1 MSLKDDQTPLSQ
13 GPTEWSQG
21 RVCCPIFSSRPPLPH
36 WFEKYVS
43 LNLEGLWDTQ
53 SLQPRPWAP
62 LQTERQAHWRANPL
76 YKPYLYIQKGFKW
89 DFQQL
94 RLSWG
99 SRATARFFLLE
110 VLTGKAS
117 KAKGMKTSGC
127 FPRTLTGLTQGCCQV
142 RWRDRSQ
149 LLWNCS
155 LDLKQTLKLS
165 AERCW
170 KYLGVFH
177 VCEVGISW
185 TKLGRGSPLIKLIT
199 KWHRFFF
206 F

>member
-13 GPTEWSQG
+13 GPTEWS
-21 RVCCPIFSSRPPLPH
+21 FSSRPPLPH
-36 WFEKYVS
+36 WFEKYVR
-43 LNLEGLWDTQ
+43 GLWDTQ

-76 YKPYLYIQKGFKW
+76 HRPYLYIQKGFKW

-149 LLWNCS
+149 VLWNCS
-155 LDLKQTLKLS
+155 PWPQANTKAFNWTLLKVLGCFSCLWGRHFLDQT
-165 AERCW
+165 
-170 KYLGVFH
+170 
-177 VCEVGISW
+177 W
-185 TKLGRGSPLIKLIT
+185 T
-199 KWHRFFF
+199 W
-206 F
+206 